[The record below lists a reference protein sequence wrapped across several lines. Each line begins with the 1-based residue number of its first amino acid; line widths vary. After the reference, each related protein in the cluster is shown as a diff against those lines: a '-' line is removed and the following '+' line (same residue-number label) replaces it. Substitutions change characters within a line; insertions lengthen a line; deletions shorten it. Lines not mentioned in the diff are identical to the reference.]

1 MIRKASLEEA
11 KLIYTKNME
20 KDFPE
25 DEIPDYNKF
34 VKLTEKNI
42 HDVYLYNTNNSD
54 VAYFITVEKDNNILI
69 THLAV
74 IKEYRSK
81 GIGKVLLEEIK
92 KHFKDKNILI
102 VEVEAESRAN
112 NKEELDIINKRKR
125 YYSNL
130 GFVQCQNMSYI
141 LYNVDYDILTY
152 SPNNRTYEPN
162 EVKKIIEEI
171 YKAVGID
178 KTKLKI
184 EITWLKIKVDKR
196 DTPFCLCSNKNSI
209 YLKNSFKKSK
219 ANTKNTN
226 NFRKEIMVVKNKP

>member
-42 HDVYLYNTNNSD
+42 HDVYLYNNNNSD

-112 NKEELDIINKRKR
+112 NKEELDIINRRKR

-130 GFVQCQNMSYI
+130 GLVQCRMSYI

-152 SPNNRTYEPN
+152 SPNNRTYEPK

-178 KTKLKI
+178 ESKLKI
-184 EITWLKIKVDKR
+184 EI
-196 DTPFCLCSNKNSI
+196 N
-209 YLKNSFKKSK
+209 
-219 ANTKNTN
+219 
-226 NFRKEIMVVKNKP
+226 

>member
-54 VAYFITVEKDNNILI
+54 VAYFITVEKENNILI

-74 IKEYRSK
+74 MKEYRSK

-130 GFVQCQNMSYI
+130 GFVQCKNMSYI

-152 SPNNRTYEPN
+152 SPNNRTYEPK

-184 EITWLKIKVDKR
+184 EI
-196 DTPFCLCSNKNSI
+196 N
-209 YLKNSFKKSK
+209 
-219 ANTKNTN
+219 
-226 NFRKEIMVVKNKP
+226 

>member
-112 NKEELDIINKRKR
+112 NKEELDIINRRKR

-130 GFVQCQNMSYI
+130 GLVQCRMSYI

-152 SPNNRTYEPN
+152 SPNNRTYEPK

-178 KTKLKI
+178 QAKLKI
-184 EITWLKIKVDKR
+184 EI
-196 DTPFCLCSNKNSI
+196 N
-209 YLKNSFKKSK
+209 
-219 ANTKNTN
+219 
-226 NFRKEIMVVKNKP
+226 

>member
-42 HDVYLYNTNNSD
+42 HDVYLYNNNNSD

-92 KHFKDKNILI
+92 THFKDKNILI

-130 GFVQCQNMSYI
+130 GFVQCKNMSYI

-152 SPNNRTYEPN
+152 SPNNRTYEPK

-171 YKAVGID
+171 YKGVGID
-178 KTKLKI
+178 ESKVKI
-184 EITWLKIKVDKR
+184 EI
-196 DTPFCLCSNKNSI
+196 N
-209 YLKNSFKKSK
+209 
-219 ANTKNTN
+219 
-226 NFRKEIMVVKNKP
+226 

>member
-34 VKLTEKNI
+34 VKFTEKNI
-42 HDVYLYNTNNSD
+42 HDVYLYNNNNSD

-74 IKEYRSK
+74 MKEYRSK

-130 GFVQCQNMSYI
+130 GFVQCKNMSYI

-152 SPNNRTYEPN
+152 SPNNRTYEPK

-171 YKAVGID
+171 YKAIGID
-178 KTKLKI
+178 
-184 EITWLKIKVDKR
+184 ESKIKIK
-196 DTPFCLCSNKNSI
+196 I
-209 YLKNSFKKSK
+209 KK
-219 ANTKNTN
+219 
-226 NFRKEIMVVKNKP
+226 